1 MPWLDYGKTSGPN
14 IHIAHVNSAQVSDG
28 AGFGK
33 SFQSALLARRSLHC
47 SPCRRLKQT
56 DALRHG
62 AEKILEAASPFH
74 VSPFENWSHD
84 GKYIYAEDYADKIDD
99 IVRVNVANAKVEH
112 LLSLKEI
119 PRGFD
124 PWEFWVGLAPDDS
137 PLLMRDKSTQE
148 IYRLDV
154 RFP

>member
-1 MPWLDYGKTSGPN
+1 VPDSENLFSPRCSRDGRYL
-14 IHIAHVNSAQVSDG
+14 AALSADSTKLMLYDMEKKSWRQLAVSRF
-28 AGFGK
+28 A
-33 SFQSALLARRSLHC
+33 
-47 SPCRRLKQT
+47 
-56 DALRHG
+56 
-62 AEKILEAASPFH
+62 
-74 VSPFENWSHD
+74 FENWSHD
-84 GKYIYAEDYADKIDD
+84 GKYIYAEDYPDKIDD
-99 IVRVNVANAKVEH
+99 MVRVNVATGKIDR

-148 IYRLDV
+148 IYSLDV